1 MRRAISGFA
10 GGLIRLLC
18 AALNAAARA
27 AHFMPPVRI
36 RPRHCGVIK
45 FFEMSATAKWRVSK
59 AEIQESPLN

>member
-36 RPRHCGVIK
+36 SRPCGVIK

-59 AEIQESPLN
+59 AEIQES